1 MPLPAPALAPL
12 APLAPFWEPRGINLF
27 WPLTT
32 GWWYHAFWHGLL
44 AEWPRMMTWLMTFFL
59 MPNYA
64 TLVGPFCMMYLL
76 STIFIA

>member
-44 AEWPRMMTWLMTFFL
+44 AEWPRMMTWLMTFF
-59 MPNYA
+59 MPHF
-64 TLVGPFCMMYLL
+64 LRP
-76 STIFIA
+76 SP